1 MKNTLTDLN
10 NYLFESLERIM
21 DDDLSAE
28 ELDKEIKR
36 SEAVTSVARTIIS
49 NGDLALRAM
58 KHAEDYNVGGTHA
71 RRSSMPPMLETGD
84 GKKDTS

>member
-21 DDDLSAE
+21 DDDLSKE

-36 SEAVTSVARTIIS
+36 SEAVTSIAKTIIS

-58 KHAEDYNVGGTHA
+58 RHAEEYNVGGTNM

-84 GKKDTS
+84 GKKDTA